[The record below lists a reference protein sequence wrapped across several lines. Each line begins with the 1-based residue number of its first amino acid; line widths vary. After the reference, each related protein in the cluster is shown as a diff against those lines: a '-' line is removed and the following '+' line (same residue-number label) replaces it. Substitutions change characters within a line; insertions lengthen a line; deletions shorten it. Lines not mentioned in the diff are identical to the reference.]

1 MRFSIISLRQ
11 KVILGVAA
19 VFLFMGATIVGS
31 YYSMCSLEDKISY
44 LEEISK
50 VEEAALE
57 MRRFEKN
64 YFLYGD
70 DQSLK
75 TTLYHLGRIESLV
88 DKNLAKI
95 EELITPQ
102 QVKQLRDSLNSYQ
115 KLLTQFSTD
124 AGKGQAMT
132 SPETRAEYENK
143 LRKTGSS
150 IVQMAEN
157 VARRKRQSIR
167 ETMSAALKL
176 LLFGLVVAG
185 CGFGAIGSFLLAKVL
200 GSLKLLEKSA
210 EKIAKGEFEPIENLS
225 SEKEIREIFM
235 SFNSMALRLREREEQ
250 LVQSKKLASLGTML
264 AGVAHEVNNPLSN
277 ISSSC
282 EILLEELDEGDL
294 EFQRNLLRKVL
305 DQVEKARS
313 MVLNLLEFSRTKEFK
328 LENLS
333 LEMVINKTLSLIQ
346 GQKPCGVKIITNVD
360 PKIRIMADKQR
371 IEQVFMNLVSNAFQA
386 IQGEGEVRI
395 RAFSSNDGRVKIRIR
410 DTGKGISQEN
420 TPRIFDP
427 FFTTKDVG
435 KGTGLGLFIT
445 HDIIR
450 RHKGSIQV
458 ESSLG
463 KGTIFSISLPAA
475 ESYDALSS
483 TNSNN

>member
-1 MRFSIISLRQ
+1 MSFAVNSLRH

-19 VFLFMGATIVGS
+19 VFLFMAATIVGS
-31 YYSMCSLEDKISY
+31 YYFMKSLEEKISY

-57 MRRFEKN
+57 IRRFEKN

-75 TTLYHLGRIESLV
+75 TTLYHLGRVQSLFE
-88 DKNLAKI
+88 KNLAKI

-102 QVKQLRDSLNSYQ
+102 QTKEFRDSLISYEQ
-115 KLLTQFSTD
+115 LLSECSD
-124 AGKGQAMT
+124 LPGKGQSLAA
-132 SPETRAEYENK
+132 PETRLEYETK

-150 IVQMAEN
+150 IVKIAEN
-157 VARRKRQSIR
+157 LAKRKRQSIR
-167 ETMSAALKL
+167 ETMSATLKL
-176 LLFGLVVAG
+176 LLLGLAVAG
-185 CGFGAIGSFLLAKVL
+185 FGFVAIGSFLLAKVH

-210 EKIAKGEFEPIENLS
+210 ENIAKGEFEPIDNLPR
-225 SEKEIREIFM
+225 EKEIREIFT

-264 AGVAHEVNNPLSN
+264 AGVAHEINNPLSN

-282 EILLEELDEGDL
+282 EILLEELDEADL
-294 EFQRNLLRKVL
+294 EFQRSLLRKVL
-305 DQVEKARS
+305 EQVEKARS
-313 MVLNLLEFSRTKEFK
+313 IVLNLLEFSRSKEFT

-333 LEMVINKTLSLIQ
+333 LETVLNKTMGLIQ
-346 GQKPCGVKIITNVD
+346 GQKPEGVRVVTNVD
-360 PKIRIMADKQR
+360 PKLRIIADRQR
-371 IEQVFMNLVSNAFQA
+371 IEQAFMNLISNAYQA

-410 DTGKGISQEN
+410 DSGKGISPDN
-420 TPRIFDP
+420 LPRIFDP

-445 HDIIR
+445 HDIIL
-450 RHKGSIQV
+450 RHKGTIRV
-458 ESSLG
+458 ESTPE
-463 KGTIFSISLPAA
+463 KGTVFFISLPAA
-475 ESYDALSS
+475 GS
-483 TNSNN
+483 

>member
-1 MRFSIISLRQ
+1 MRSLVITLRH
-11 KVILGVAA
+11 KVILGMAA
-19 VFLFMGATIVGS
+19 VFLFMGATIVGC
-31 YYSMCSLEDKISY
+31 YYSMYSLEDKIGY

-75 TTLYHLGRIESLV
+75 TTLYHLGRINSLL
-88 DKNLAKI
+88 DKNLSKI

-102 QVKQLRDSLNSYQ
+102 QVKELKNSLTNYG
-115 KLLTQFSTD
+115 KLLTQFSNNT
-124 AGKGQAMT
+124 AKGQITT
-132 SPETRAEYENK
+132 STETRVYYENE

-157 VARRKRQSIR
+157 LAKRKRQSIR
-167 ETMSAALKL
+167 ATISDTLKL
-176 LLFGLVVAG
+176 LLFGLLVAG
-185 CGFGAIGSFLLAKVL
+185 FGFGAIGSFLLAKVL

-210 EKIAKGEFEPIENLS
+210 EKIAKGEFEPIEELP

-235 SFNSMALRLREREEQ
+235 SFNGMALRLREREEQ

-264 AGVAHEVNNPLSN
+264 AGVAHEINNPLSN

-294 EFQRNLLRKVL
+294 EFQRSLLKKVL
-305 DQVEKARS
+305 DQVEKARTI
-313 MVLNLLEFSRTKEFK
+313 VLNLLEFSRTKEFR

-333 LEMVINKTLSLIQ
+333 LEMIINKTLGLIQ
-346 GQKPCGVKIITNVD
+346 GQKPCGVKIITNID

-371 IEQVFMNLVSNAFQA
+371 IEQAFMNLVSNAFQA
-386 IQGEGEVRI
+386 IESEGEVRI

-410 DTGKGISQEN
+410 DTGKGISEEN
-420 TPRIFDP
+420 VTRIFDP

-450 RHKGSIQV
+450 RHKGTIQV
-458 ESSLG
+458 ESSPG
-463 KGTIFSISLPAA
+463 KGTVFSISLPTA

-483 TNSNN
+483 THSHN